1 MSPVIS
7 LLIPCSDFRP
17 EAVYSSLYQR
27 MDATEPLGKAKF
39 PVFFPVNGN
48 FDPETGSQVTAS
60 SAIQPL
66 VALDESFSARSSGK
80 LIFVRLN
87 AVTSVR

>member
-17 EAVYSSLYQR
+17 EAIYSSLYQQ
-27 MDATEPLGKAKF
+27 MDAIEPLGGAKF

-60 SAIQPL
+60 SASTLKCWI
-66 VALDESFSARSSGK
+66 DEVSKSFLA
-80 LIFVRLN
+80 
-87 AVTSVR
+87 AW

>member
-27 MDATEPLGKAKF
+27 IDAIEPLGGAKF

-48 FDPETGSQVTAS
+48 FDPETGSQVTG
-60 SAIQPL
+60 P
-66 VALDESFSARSSGK
+66 SARQSAALENCS
-80 LIFVRLN
+80 LISR
-87 AVTSVR
+87 